1 MITAAQSRSARTLL
15 GWSVGK
21 LASTASVSES
31 TVDNFELER
40 LPPDPAT
47 AKAIQRALEDP
58 VIRAAAM
65 MQPALPVYPRGEGPI
80 PAPASSAPGGAAI
93 TTVGR
98 PMQEALIVRRETHIP
113 APPAAV
119 FALLTD
125 PEKILR
131 WMGTEAQVEPRPG
144 GLYLVN
150 VTGARFAR
158 GSFRE
163 VVPVH
168 HLAYSFGWD
177 GSEVVPPG
185 SSLVEIDRMRAN
197 PLVCVEADEIVSRH
211 NWQTV
216 VIFGRYQELPDTP
229 EFHRTRAVAHDL
241 LAKTAMWWEPGYVET
256 LHKGGERANI
266 FSDFDQRDFRPS
278 RPSRR

>member
-1 MITAAQSRSARTLL
+1 M
-15 GWSVGK
+15 
-21 LASTASVSES
+21 
-31 TVDNFELER
+31 
-40 LPPDPAT
+40 P
-47 AKAIQRALEDP
+47 
-58 VIRAAAM
+58 
-65 MQPALPVYPRGEGPI
+65 
-80 PAPASSAPGGAAI
+80 
-93 TTVGR
+93 
-98 PMQEALIVRRETHIP
+98 EALVVHRETHIP

-168 HLAYSFGWD
+168 RLAYSFGWD

-185 SSLVEIDRMRAN
+185 SSLVEIDLIEQPGGTLLRLTHTRPAQCRAMRRPCGRLG
-197 PLVCVEADEIVSRH
+197 PLPRPAGRGCRRARPGSGPRARPHRQGVTAFRA
-211 NWQTV
+211 
-216 VIFGRYQELPDTP
+216 RYQPHLSPRNFMTNAGSQAC
-229 EFHRTRAVAHDL
+229 RTRAHRGLD
-241 LAKTAMWWEPGYVET
+241 
-256 LHKGGERANI
+256 
-266 FSDFDQRDFRPS
+266 
-278 RPSRR
+278 RRGAGHG